1 MNLISIA
8 EIEARYQPGIGRH
21 WFDPDTL
28 RFFRCRLP
36 QTGYESPAGKVYFVT
51 SEQNRGFGG
60 PYPRLY
66 SVRVLTGPGEIDTAG
81 EFQAYRTRAAA
92 DRAARKLAKGEA

>member
-28 RFFRCRLP
+28 QFFRCRLP
-36 QTGYESPAGKVYFVT
+36 QTGYESPA
-51 SEQNRGFGG
+51 
-60 PYPRLY
+60 
-66 SVRVLTGPGEIDTAG
+66 A
-81 EFQAYRTRAAA
+81 TRNH
-92 DRAARKLAKGEA
+92 